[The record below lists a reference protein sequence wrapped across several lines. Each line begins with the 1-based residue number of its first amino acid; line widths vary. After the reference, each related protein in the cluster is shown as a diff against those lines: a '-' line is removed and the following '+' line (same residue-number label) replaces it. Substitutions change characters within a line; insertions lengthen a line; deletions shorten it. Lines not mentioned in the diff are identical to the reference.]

1 MEQMESTILQLRK
14 NKEKTDMRIRT
25 DSKLRTKQNTR
36 LVIWNNTLKLENKK
50 QKVVL
55 KKKKNDL
62 IDRQEELNELKKH
75 ESRVRR
81 QYNEMVN

>member
-1 MEQMESTILQLRK
+1 MQLRK

-62 IDRQEELNELKKH
+62 VDR
-75 ESRVRR
+75 
-81 QYNEMVN
+81 

>member
-1 MEQMESTILQLRK
+1 MESTILQLRK

-62 IDRQEELNELKKH
+62 VDR
-75 ESRVRR
+75 
-81 QYNEMVN
+81 